1 MEAECE
7 EDALFGNITELSLS
21 EIIRIIREH
30 NVDYVTGRANAAESE
45 VLSEDGLPPLPPPA
59 PVALRCCKSLLLL
72 MLLRWDELM
81 RELNMTYVISY
92 GTLLGAVRD
101 ERIIPWT
108 SDVDVA
114 LSMAEVA
121 QLSQSNVTKEME
133 VVHQRLWDE
142 GWLYFVQACG
152 RFCMRRGVFSFPVF
166 FVQTLYKLY
175 NFPYIKPIF
184 VSLIGQI

>member
-1 MEAECE
+1 MEAECDE
-7 EDALFGNITELSLS
+7 HALFGNIAELSLS
-21 EIIRIIREH
+21 EIIRLIREH
-30 NVDYVTGRANAAESE
+30 NVDYVAGRANAADLE
-45 VLSEDGLPPLPPPA
+45 VFSEDGLPPLPPPA
-59 PVALRCCKSLLLL
+59 PVGLRCCKSLLLL

-81 RELNMTYVISY
+81 LELNMTYVISY

-114 LSMAEVA
+114 LSKADVA
-121 QLSQSNVTKEME
+121 QLSQSNATE

-152 RFCMRRGVFSFPVF
+152 RFCMRRGDFISLFFSVIF
-166 FVQTLYKLY
+166 L
-175 NFPYIKPIF
+175 NFIEQIF
-184 VSLIGQI
+184 LFITRPN